1 MKSPLPVRHGV
12 GATRLRLPEAGFE
25 TVLDYVMHRFGHV
38 DPDGLLR
45 RFDDGEVVGIDGT
58 PIRRDTPLSEHE
70 FLWYYREVAHED
82 PIPFTETVL
91 YQDEHVVA
99 VDKPHFLPTT
109 PGGKFVQESA
119 LVRLRNR
126 LHLPDLI
133 PMHRLDRATAGVV
146 LFAANPETRGKY
158 QTMFQRRSIRK
169 QYECVSAL
177 PAHLMQDDGTA
188 PPADELRK
196 RLGLPLTYRNR
207 MTKVKGQLRAIVED
221 GEPNAETAID
231 LIATGASPGT
241 SSGTGPGNHAGTA
254 VAHFAL
260 APHTGKTHQL
270 RVHMAALGLGILN
283 DAFYPDLWDL
293 APDDYSRPL
302 QLLARNIEFTDPLT
316 RREVRFSSQLTLA
329 AAPGNSTPAPNTTP
343 NNTKS
348 NSAGAA
354 RG

>member
-12 GATRLRLPEAGFE
+12 GATRLRLPEGGFD
-25 TVLDYVMHRFGHV
+25 TILDYVMHRFGHV
-38 DPDGLLR
+38 DADGLLR

-126 LHLPDLI
+126 LDLPDLI

-146 LFAANPETRGKY
+146 LFAANPATRGKY

-169 QYECVSAL
+169 RYECVSAL
-177 PAHLMQDDGTA
+177 PAHLTHDDGTA
-188 PPADELRK
+188 PTTDALRE

-207 MTKVKGQLRAIVED
+207 MTKVKGQLRAIVEA

-231 LIATGASPGT
+231 LIAAGTASAPAAE
-241 SSGTGPGNHAGTA
+241 TGPGAA
-254 VAHFAL
+254 VGHFAL

-302 QLLARNIEFTDPLT
+302 QLLARSIEFTDPLT
-316 RREVRFSSQLTLA
+316 RREVRFDSQLTLA
-329 AAPGNSTPAPNTTP
+329 SAPAGG
-343 NNTKS
+343 
-348 NSAGAA
+348 SA
-354 RG
+354 